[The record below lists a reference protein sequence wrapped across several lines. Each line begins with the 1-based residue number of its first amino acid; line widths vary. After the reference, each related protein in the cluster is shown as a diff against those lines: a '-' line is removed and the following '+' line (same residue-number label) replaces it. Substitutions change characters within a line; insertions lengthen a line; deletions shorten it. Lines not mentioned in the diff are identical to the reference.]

1 MNDLFDDDAVY
12 RISDLI
18 AALEKAKA
26 DHGDLP
32 LSRNGW
38 RGGVAPCREI
48 PAKVKYI
55 KLPEKRERILSYWGG
70 GNSATRGEKV
80 MDIG

>member
-48 PAKVKYI
+48 PAKYI